1 MTQSWNPWHGCRKI
15 SEGCQNC
22 YVYRTDSRYGK
33 DSGKAEKT
41 CSFDL
46 PLKRDRTGGW
56 KLQNDGLAVATC
68 LTSDFWIDEAD
79 QWRSD
84 IWKIIKVRRDL
95 DFFIITKRIHRFY
108 KELPEDWG
116 DGYDNVI
123 IGCTCECQRTADFRL
138 PIFLEAPIKHKV
150 IICAPLIEEI
160 DISAYLNENIEQ
172 VSVGGE
178 SGENARICNYDW
190 VLSVRDQ
197 CAAKN
202 VDFHFHQTGA
212 KLMKDGI
219 LYRIPRKFQHS
230 QARKAGINIHNNLLR
245 Y

>member
-1 MTQSWNPWHGCRKI
+1 MQSWNPWHGCHKI

-22 YVYRTDSRYGK
+22 YVYRTDLRYGK
-33 DSGKAEKT
+33 NSGMIEKT
-41 CSFDL
+41 SNFDM
-46 PLKRDRTGGW
+46 PLKRDRNGDW

-79 QWRSD
+79 EWRRE
-84 IWKIIKVRRDL
+84 IWKIIKRRSDL

-108 KELPEDWG
+108 EGLPDDWN
-116 DGYDNVI
+116 DGYENVI
-123 IGCTCECQRTADFRL
+123 IGCTCECQRTADIRL
-138 PIFLEAPIKHKV
+138 PIFIELPIKHKV

-160 DISAYLNENIEQ
+160 YLYEYLDERIEH

-190 VLSVRDQ
+190 ILSIRDQ
-197 CAAKN
+197 CIEKN
-202 VDFHFHQTGA
+202 TDFHFHQTGA
-212 KLMKDGI
+212 RLIKDNK

-230 QARKAGINIHNNLLR
+230 QARKACINIHNNLLR

>member
-1 MTQSWNPWHGCRKI
+1 MQSWNPWHGCHKI

-33 DSGKAEKT
+33 DSGKVEKT
-41 CSFDL
+41 SNFDM
-46 PLKRDRTGGW
+46 PLNRDRSGEW
-56 KLQNDGLAVATC
+56 KLQNDGFAVATC
-68 LTSDFWIDEAD
+68 LTSDFFIDEAD

-84 IWKIIKVRRDL
+84 IWQIIKRRRDL

-108 KELPEDWG
+108 EVLPEDWG
-116 DGYDNVI
+116 NGYDNVI

-160 DISAYLNENIEQ
+160 NLSEYLNERIEQ
-172 VSVGGE
+172 VSAGGE
-178 SGENARICNYDW
+178 SGENARICKYEW
-190 VLSVRDQ
+190 ILSIREQ
-197 CAAKN
+197 CIEKN

-212 KLMKDGI
+212 KLMKDGV
-219 LYRIPRKFQHS
+219 LYRIPRKYQHL
-230 QARKAGINIHNNLLR
+230 QARKAGINIRNNLLK

>member
-1 MTQSWNPWHGCRKI
+1 MQSWNPWHGCHKI

-33 DSGKAEKT
+33 DSGKVEKT
-41 CSFDL
+41 SNFDM
-46 PLKRDRTGGW
+46 PLNRDRSGEW
-56 KLQNDGLAVATC
+56 KLQNDGFAVATC
-68 LTSDFWIDEAD
+68 LTSDFFIDEAD

-84 IWKIIKVRRDL
+84 IWQIIKRRRDL

-108 KELPEDWG
+108 EGLPEDWG
-116 DGYDNVI
+116 NGYDNVI

-160 DISAYLNENIEQ
+160 DLSGYLDERIEQ
-172 VSVGGE
+172 VSAGGE
-178 SGENARICNYDW
+178 SGENARICKYDW
-190 VLSVRDQ
+190 ILSIRKQ
-197 CAAKN
+197 CADNN
-202 VDFHFHQTGA
+202 VDFNFHQTGA

-219 LYRIPRKFQHS
+219 IYRIPRKYQHL
-230 QARKAGINIHNNLLR
+230 QARKAGINIRNNLLR

>member
-1 MTQSWNPWHGCRKI
+1 MQSWNPWHGCHKI

-33 DSGKAEKT
+33 DSGKVEKT
-41 CSFDL
+41 SNFDM
-46 PLKRDRTGGW
+46 PLNRDRSGEW
-56 KLQNDGLAVATC
+56 KLQNDGFAVATC
-68 LTSDFWIDEAD
+68 LTSDFFIDEAD

-84 IWKIIKVRRDL
+84 IWQIIKRRRDL

-108 KELPEDWG
+108 ERLPEDWG
-116 DGYDNVI
+116 NGYDNVI

-160 DISAYLNENIEQ
+160 NLSEYLNERIEQ
-172 VSVGGE
+172 VSAGGE
-178 SGENARICNYDW
+178 SGENARICKYEW
-190 VLSVRDQ
+190 ILSIREQ
-197 CAAKN
+197 CIEKN

-219 LYRIPRKFQHS
+219 IYRIPRKYQHL
-230 QARKAGINIHNNLLR
+230 QARKAGINIRNNLLR

>member
-1 MTQSWNPWHGCRKI
+1 MQSWNPWHGCHKI

-33 DSGKAEKT
+33 DSGKVEKT
-41 CSFDL
+41 SNFDM
-46 PLKRDRTGGW
+46 PLNRDRSGEW
-56 KLQNDGLAVATC
+56 KLQNDGFAVATC
-68 LTSDFWIDEAD
+68 LTSDFFIDEAD

-84 IWKIIKVRRDL
+84 IWQIIKRRRDL

-108 KELPEDWG
+108 ERLPEDWG
-116 DGYDNVI
+116 NGYDNVI

-160 DISAYLNENIEQ
+160 NLSEYLNERIEQ
-172 VSVGGE
+172 VSAGGE
-178 SGENARICNYDW
+178 SGENARICKYEW
-190 VLSVRDQ
+190 ILSIREQ
-197 CAAKN
+197 CIEKN

-212 KLMKDGI
+212 KLMKDGV
-219 LYRIPRKFQHS
+219 LYRIPRKYQHL
-230 QARKAGINIHNNLLR
+230 QAKKAGINIRNNLLK

>member
-1 MTQSWNPWHGCRKI
+1 MQSWNPWHGCHKI

-33 DSGKAEKT
+33 DSGKVEKT
-41 CSFDL
+41 SNFDM
-46 PLKRDRTGGW
+46 PLNRDRSGEW
-56 KLQNDGLAVATC
+56 KLQNDGFAVATC
-68 LTSDFWIDEAD
+68 LTSDFFIDEAD

-84 IWKIIKVRRDL
+84 IWQIIKRRRDL

-108 KELPEDWG
+108 ERLPEDWG
-116 DGYDNVI
+116 NGYDNVI

-160 DISAYLNENIEQ
+160 NLSEYLNEQIEQ
-172 VSVGGE
+172 VSAGGE
-178 SGENARICNYDW
+178 SGENARICKYEW
-190 VLSVRDQ
+190 ILSIREQ
-197 CAAKN
+197 CIEKN

-212 KLMKDGI
+212 KLMKDGV
-219 LYRIPRKFQHS
+219 LYRIPRKYQHL
-230 QARKAGINIHNNLLR
+230 QAKKAGINIRNNLLK

>member
-1 MTQSWNPWHGCRKI
+1 MQSWNPWHGCHKI

-33 DSGKAEKT
+33 DSGKVEKT
-41 CSFDL
+41 SNFDM
-46 PLKRDRTGGW
+46 PLNRDRSGEW
-56 KLQNDGLAVATC
+56 KLQNDGFAVATC
-68 LTSDFWIDEAD
+68 LTSDFFIDEAD

-84 IWKIIKVRRDL
+84 IWQIIKRRRDL

-108 KELPEDWG
+108 EGLAEDWG
-116 DGYDNVI
+116 NGYDNVI

-150 IICAPLIEEI
+150 IVCAPLIEEI
-160 DISAYLNENIEQ
+160 NLSEYLNEQIEQ
-172 VSVGGE
+172 VSAGGE
-178 SGENARICNYDW
+178 SGENARICKYEW
-190 VLSVRDQ
+190 ILSIREQ
-197 CAAKN
+197 CIEKN

-212 KLMKDGI
+212 KLMKDGV
-219 LYRIPRKFQHS
+219 LYRIPRKYQHL
-230 QARKAGINIHNNLLR
+230 QARKAGINIRNNLLK

>member
-1 MTQSWNPWHGCRKI
+1 MQSWNPWHGCHKI

-33 DSGKAEKT
+33 DSGKVEKT
-41 CSFDL
+41 SNFDM
-46 PLKRDRTGGW
+46 PLNRDRSGEW
-56 KLQNDGLAVATC
+56 KLQNDGFAVATC
-68 LTSDFWIDEAD
+68 LTSDFFIDEAD

-84 IWKIIKVRRDL
+84 IWQIIKRRRDL

-108 KELPEDWG
+108 ERLPEDWG
-116 DGYDNVI
+116 NGYDNVI

-150 IICAPLIEEI
+150 IVCAPLIEEI
-160 DISAYLNENIEQ
+160 NLSEYLNEQIEQ
-172 VSVGGE
+172 VSAGGE
-178 SGENARICNYDW
+178 SGENARICKYEW
-190 VLSVRDQ
+190 ILSIREQ
-197 CAAKN
+197 CIEKN

-212 KLMKDGI
+212 KLMKDGV
-219 LYRIPRKFQHS
+219 LYRIPRKYQHL
-230 QARKAGINIHNNLLR
+230 QARKAGINIRNNLLK

>member
-1 MTQSWNPWHGCRKI
+1 MQSWNPWHGCHKI

-33 DSGKAEKT
+33 DSGKVEKT
-41 CSFDL
+41 SNFDM
-46 PLKRDRTGGW
+46 PLNRDRSGEW
-56 KLQNDGLAVATC
+56 KLQNDGFAVATC
-68 LTSDFWIDEAD
+68 LTSDFFIDEAD

-84 IWKIIKVRRDL
+84 IWQIIKRRRDL

-108 KELPEDWG
+108 ERLPEDWG
-116 DGYDNVI
+116 NGYDNVI

-160 DISAYLNENIEQ
+160 DLSGYLDERIEQ
-172 VSVGGE
+172 VSAGGE
-178 SGENARICNYDW
+178 SGENARICKYDW
-190 VLSVRDQ
+190 ILSIRKQ
-197 CAAKN
+197 CGDNN
-202 VDFHFHQTGA
+202 VDFNFHQTGA

-219 LYRIPRKFQHS
+219 IYRIPRKYQHL
-230 QARKAGINIHNNLLR
+230 QARKAGINIRNNLLR

>member
-1 MTQSWNPWHGCRKI
+1 MQSWNPWHGCHKI

-33 DSGKAEKT
+33 NSGKIEKT
-41 CSFDL
+41 SNFDM
-46 PLKRDRTGGW
+46 PIKKDRSGEW

-79 QWRSD
+79 EWRRD
-84 IWKIIKVRRDL
+84 VWEIIKRRSDL

-108 KELPEDWG
+108 ESLPEDWE
-116 DGYDNVI
+116 DGYENVI

-138 PIFLEAPIKHKV
+138 PIFIELPIKHKV

-160 DISAYLNENIEQ
+160 DLSGYLDERIEQ

-178 SGENARICNYDW
+178 SGENARVCKFDW
-190 VLSVRDQ
+190 ILSIRYQ
-197 CAAKN
+197 CIEKN
-202 VDFHFHQTGA
+202 IDFHFHQTGA
-212 KLMKDGI
+212 RFIKDNK
-219 LYRIPRKFQHS
+219 LYRIPRKF
-230 QARKAGINIHNNLLR
+230 
-245 Y
+245 

>member
-1 MTQSWNPWHGCRKI
+1 MQSWNPWHGCHKI

-33 DSGKAEKT
+33 DSGKVEKT
-41 CSFDL
+41 SNFDM
-46 PLKRDRTGGW
+46 PLNRDRSGEW
-56 KLQNDGLAVATC
+56 KLQNDGFAVATC
-68 LTSDFWIDEAD
+68 LTSDFFIDEAD

-84 IWKIIKVRRDL
+84 IWQIIKRRRDL

-108 KELPEDWG
+108 ERLPEDWG
-116 DGYDNVI
+116 NGYDNVI

-160 DISAYLNENIEQ
+160 DLSGYLDERIEQ
-172 VSVGGE
+172 VSAGGE
-178 SGENARICNYDW
+178 SGENARICKYEW
-190 VLSVRDQ
+190 ILSIREQ
-197 CAAKN
+197 CIEKN

-212 KLMKDGI
+212 KLMKDGV
-219 LYRIPRKFQHS
+219 LYRIPRKYQHL
-230 QARKAGINIHNNLLR
+230 QARKAGINIRNNLLK

>member
-1 MTQSWNPWHGCRKI
+1 MQSWNPWHGCHKI

-33 DSGKAEKT
+33 DSGKVEKT
-41 CSFDL
+41 SNFDM
-46 PLKRDRTGGW
+46 PLNRDRSGEW
-56 KLQNDGLAVATC
+56 KLQNDGFAVATC
-68 LTSDFWIDEAD
+68 LTSDFFIDEAD

-84 IWKIIKVRRDL
+84 IWQIIKRRRDL

-108 KELPEDWG
+108 EGLPEDWG
-116 DGYDNVI
+116 NGYDNVI

-160 DISAYLNENIEQ
+160 NLSEYLNERIDQ
-172 VSVGGE
+172 VSAGGE
-178 SGENARICNYDW
+178 SGENARICKYEW
-190 VLSVRDQ
+190 ILSIREQ
-197 CAAKN
+197 CIEKN

-212 KLMKDGI
+212 KLMKDGV
-219 LYRIPRKFQHS
+219 LYRIPRKYQHL
-230 QARKAGINIHNNLLR
+230 QARKAGINIRNNLLK

>member
-1 MTQSWNPWHGCRKI
+1 MQSWNPWHGCHKI

-33 DSGKAEKT
+33 DSGKVEKT
-41 CSFDL
+41 SNFDM
-46 PLKRDRTGGW
+46 PLNRDRSGEW
-56 KLQNDGLAVATC
+56 KLQNDGFAVATC
-68 LTSDFWIDEAD
+68 LTSDFFIDEAD

-84 IWKIIKVRRDL
+84 IWQIIKRRRDL

-108 KELPEDWG
+108 ERLPEDWG
-116 DGYDNVI
+116 NGYDNVI

-160 DISAYLNENIEQ
+160 DLSGYLDERIEQ
-172 VSVGGE
+172 VSAGGE
-178 SGENARICNYDW
+178 SGENARICKYEW
-190 VLSVRDQ
+190 ILSIREQ
-197 CAAKN
+197 CIEKN

-212 KLMKDGI
+212 KLMKDGV
-219 LYRIPRKFQHS
+219 LYRIPRKYQHL
-230 QARKAGINIHNNLLR
+230 QAKKAGINIRNNLLK

>member
-1 MTQSWNPWHGCRKI
+1 MQSWNPWHGCHKI

-33 DSGKAEKT
+33 DSGKVEKT
-41 CSFDL
+41 SNFDM
-46 PLKRDRTGGW
+46 PLNRDRSGEW
-56 KLQNDGLAVATC
+56 KLQNDGFAVATC
-68 LTSDFWIDEAD
+68 LTSDFFIDEAD

-84 IWKIIKVRRDL
+84 IWQIIKRRRDL

-108 KELPEDWG
+108 ERLPEDWG
-116 DGYDNVI
+116 NGYDNVI

-160 DISAYLNENIEQ
+160 DLSEYLNERIEQ
-172 VSVGGE
+172 VSAGGE
-178 SGENARICNYDW
+178 SGENARICKYEW
-190 VLSVRDQ
+190 ILSIREQ
-197 CAAKN
+197 CIEKN

-212 KLMKDGI
+212 KLMKDGV
-219 LYRIPRKFQHS
+219 LYRIPRKYQHL
-230 QARKAGINIHNNLLR
+230 QARKAGINIRNNLLK

>member
-1 MTQSWNPWHGCRKI
+1 MQSWNPWHGCHKI

-33 DSGKAEKT
+33 DSGKVEKT
-41 CSFDL
+41 SNFDM
-46 PLKRDRTGGW
+46 PLHRNKSGEW
-56 KLQNDGLAVATC
+56 KLQNDGFAVATC
-68 LTSDFWIDEAD
+68 LTSDFFIDEAD

-84 IWKIIKVRRDL
+84 IWQIIKRRRDL

-108 KELPEDWG
+108 ERLPEDWG
-116 DGYDNVI
+116 NGYDNVI

-150 IICAPLIEEI
+150 IICSPLIEEI
-160 DISAYLNENIEQ
+160 NLSEYLNERIEQ
-172 VSVGGE
+172 VSAGGE
-178 SGENARICNYDW
+178 SGENARICKYEW
-190 VLSVRDQ
+190 ILSIREQ
-197 CAAKN
+197 CIEKN

-212 KLMKDGI
+212 KLMKDGV
-219 LYRIPRKFQHS
+219 LYRIPRKYQHL
-230 QARKAGINIHNNLLR
+230 QAKKAGINIRNNLLK

>member
-1 MTQSWNPWHGCRKI
+1 MQSWNPWHGCHKI
-15 SEGCQNC
+15 SEGCHNC

-33 DSGKAEKT
+33 DSGKVEKT
-41 CSFDL
+41 SNFDM
-46 PLKRDRTGGW
+46 PLNRDRSGEW
-56 KLQNDGLAVATC
+56 KLQNDGFAVATC
-68 LTSDFWIDEAD
+68 LTSDFFIDEAD

-84 IWKIIKVRRDL
+84 IWQIIKRRRDL

-108 KELPEDWG
+108 ERLPEDWG
-116 DGYDNVI
+116 NGYDNVI

-160 DISAYLNENIEQ
+160 NLSEYLNERIEQ
-172 VSVGGE
+172 VSAGGE
-178 SGENARICNYDW
+178 SGENARICKYEW
-190 VLSVRDQ
+190 ILSIREQ
-197 CAAKN
+197 CIEKN

-212 KLMKDGI
+212 KLMKDGV
-219 LYRIPRKFQHS
+219 LYRIPRKYQHL
-230 QARKAGINIHNNLLR
+230 QAKKAGINIRNNLLK

>member
-1 MTQSWNPWHGCRKI
+1 MQSWNPWHGCHKI

-33 DSGKAEKT
+33 DSGKVEKT
-41 CSFDL
+41 SNFDM
-46 PLKRDRTGGW
+46 PLNIDRSGEW
-56 KLQNDGLAVATC
+56 KLQNDGFAVATC
-68 LTSDFWIDEAD
+68 LTSDFFIDEAD

-84 IWKIIKVRRDL
+84 IWQIIKRRRDL

-108 KELPEDWG
+108 ERLPEDWG
-116 DGYDNVI
+116 NGYDNVI

-160 DISAYLNENIEQ
+160 NLSEYLNERIEQ
-172 VSVGGE
+172 VSAGGE
-178 SGENARICNYDW
+178 SGENARICKYEW
-190 VLSVRDQ
+190 ILSIREQ
-197 CAAKN
+197 CIEKN

-212 KLMKDGI
+212 KLMKDGV
-219 LYRIPRKFQHS
+219 LYRIPRKYQHL
-230 QARKAGINIHNNLLR
+230 QARKAGINIRNNLLK

>member
-1 MTQSWNPWHGCRKI
+1 MQSWNPWHGCHKI

-33 DSGKAEKT
+33 DSGKVEKT
-41 CSFDL
+41 SNFDM
-46 PLKRDRTGGW
+46 PLNRDRSGEW
-56 KLQNDGLAVATC
+56 KLQNDGFAVATC
-68 LTSDFWIDEAD
+68 LTSDFFIDEAD

-84 IWKIIKVRRDL
+84 IWQIIKRRRDL

-108 KELPEDWG
+108 ERLPEDWG
-116 DGYDNVI
+116 NGYDNVI

-160 DISAYLNENIEQ
+160 DLSGYLDERIEQ
-172 VSVGGE
+172 VSAGGE
-178 SGENARICNYDW
+178 SGENARICKYDW
-190 VLSVRDQ
+190 ILSIREQ
-197 CAAKN
+197 CADNN
-202 VDFHFHQTGA
+202 VDFNFHQTGA

-219 LYRIPRKFQHS
+219 IYRIPRKYQHL
-230 QARKAGINIHNNLLR
+230 QARKAGINIRNNLLR

>member
-1 MTQSWNPWHGCRKI
+1 MQSWNPWHGCHKI

-33 DSGKAEKT
+33 DSGKVEKT
-41 CSFDL
+41 SNFDM
-46 PLKRDRTGGW
+46 PLNRDRSGKW
-56 KLQNDGLAVATC
+56 KLQNDGFAVATC
-68 LTSDFWIDEAD
+68 LTSDFFIDEAD

-84 IWKIIKVRRDL
+84 IWQIIKRRRDL

-108 KELPEDWG
+108 EGLPEDWG
-116 DGYDNVI
+116 NGYDNVI

-150 IICAPLIEEI
+150 IVCAPLIEEI
-160 DISAYLNENIEQ
+160 NLSEYLNEQIEQ
-172 VSVGGE
+172 VSAGGE
-178 SGENARICNYDW
+178 SGENARICKYEW
-190 VLSVRDQ
+190 ILSIREQ
-197 CAAKN
+197 CIEKN

-212 KLMKDGI
+212 KLMKDGV
-219 LYRIPRKFQHS
+219 LYRIPRKYQHL
-230 QARKAGINIHNNLLR
+230 QARKAGINIRNNLLK

>member
-1 MTQSWNPWHGCRKI
+1 MQSWNPWHGCHKI

-33 DSGKAEKT
+33 DSGKVEKT
-41 CSFDL
+41 SNFDM
-46 PLKRDRTGGW
+46 PLNRDRSGEW
-56 KLQNDGLAVATC
+56 KLQNDGFAVATC
-68 LTSDFWIDEAD
+68 LTSDFFIDEAD

-84 IWKIIKVRRDL
+84 IWQIIKRRRDL

-108 KELPEDWG
+108 ERLPEDWG
-116 DGYDNVI
+116 NGYDNVI

-160 DISAYLNENIEQ
+160 DLSGYLDERIEQ
-172 VSVGGE
+172 VSAGGE
-178 SGENARICNYDW
+178 SGENARICKYDW
-190 VLSVRDQ
+190 ILSIREQ
-197 CAAKN
+197 CIEKN

-212 KLMKDGI
+212 KLMKDGV
-219 LYRIPRKFQHS
+219 LYRIPRKYQHL
-230 QARKAGINIHNNLLR
+230 QARKAGINIRNNLLK

>member
-1 MTQSWNPWHGCRKI
+1 MQSWNPWHGCHKI

-33 DSGKAEKT
+33 DSGKVEKT
-41 CSFDL
+41 SNFDM
-46 PLKRDRTGGW
+46 PLNRDRSGEW
-56 KLQNDGLAVATC
+56 KLQNDGFAVATC
-68 LTSDFWIDEAD
+68 LTSDFFIDEAD

-84 IWKIIKVRRDL
+84 IWQIIKRRRDL

-108 KELPEDWG
+108 ERLPEDWG
-116 DGYDNVI
+116 NGYDNVI

-160 DISAYLNENIEQ
+160 NLSEYLNERIEQ
-172 VSVGGE
+172 VSAGGE
-178 SGENARICNYDW
+178 SGENARICKYECI
-190 VLSVRDQ
+190 LSIREQ
-197 CAAKN
+197 CIEKN

-212 KLMKDGI
+212 KLMKDGV
-219 LYRIPRKFQHS
+219 LYRIPRKYQHL
-230 QARKAGINIHNNLLR
+230 QAKKAGINIRNNLLK

>member
-1 MTQSWNPWHGCRKI
+1 MQSWNPWHGCHKI

-33 DSGKAEKT
+33 DSGKVEKT
-41 CSFDL
+41 SNFDM
-46 PLKRDRTGGW
+46 PLNRDRSGEW
-56 KLQNDGLAVATC
+56 KLQNDGFAVATC
-68 LTSDFWIDEAD
+68 LTSDFFIDEAD

-84 IWKIIKVRRDL
+84 IWQIIKRRRDL

-108 KELPEDWG
+108 ERLPEDWG
-116 DGYDNVI
+116 NGYDNVI

-160 DISAYLNENIEQ
+160 NLSEYLNERIEQ
-172 VSVGGE
+172 VSAGGE
-178 SGENARICNYDW
+178 SGENARICKYEW
-190 VLSVRDQ
+190 ILSIREQ
-197 CAAKN
+197 CIEKN

-212 KLMKDGI
+212 KLMKDGV
-219 LYRIPRKFQHS
+219 LYRIPRKYQHL
-230 QARKAGINIHNNLLR
+230 QARKAGINIRNNLLK

>member
-1 MTQSWNPWHGCRKI
+1 MQSWNPWHGCQKI

-33 DSGKAEKT
+33 DSGKVEKT
-41 CSFDL
+41 SNFDM
-46 PLKRDRTGGW
+46 PLNRDRSGEW
-56 KLQNDGLAVATC
+56 KLQNDGFAVATC
-68 LTSDFWIDEAD
+68 LTSDFFIDEAD

-84 IWKIIKVRRDL
+84 IWQIIKRRRDL

-108 KELPEDWG
+108 ERLPEDWG
-116 DGYDNVI
+116 NGYDNVI

-160 DISAYLNENIEQ
+160 NLSEYLNERIEQ
-172 VSVGGE
+172 VSAGGE
-178 SGENARICNYDW
+178 SGENARICKYEW
-190 VLSVRDQ
+190 ILSIREQ
-197 CAAKN
+197 CIEKN

-212 KLMKDGI
+212 KLMKDGV
-219 LYRIPRKFQHS
+219 LYRIPRKYQHL
-230 QARKAGINIHNNLLR
+230 QAKKAGINIRNNLLK

>member
-1 MTQSWNPWHGCRKI
+1 MQSWNPWHGCRKI

>member
-1 MTQSWNPWHGCRKI
+1 MQSWNPWHGCHKI

-33 DSGKAEKT
+33 DSGKVEKT
-41 CSFDL
+41 SNFDM
-46 PLKRDRTGGW
+46 PLNRDRSGEW
-56 KLQNDGLAVATC
+56 KLQNDGFAVATC
-68 LTSDFWIDEAD
+68 LTSDFFIDEAD

-84 IWKIIKVRRDL
+84 IWQIIKRRRDL

-108 KELPEDWG
+108 ERLPEDWG
-116 DGYDNVI
+116 NGYDNVI

-160 DISAYLNENIEQ
+160 DLSGYLDERIEQ
-172 VSVGGE
+172 VSAGGE
-178 SGENARICNYDW
+178 SGENARICKYDW
-190 VLSVRDQ
+190 ILSIRKQ
-197 CAAKN
+197 CADNN
-202 VDFHFHQTGA
+202 VDFNFHHTGA

-219 LYRIPRKFQHS
+219 IYRIPRKYQHL
-230 QARKAGINIHNNLLR
+230 QARKAGINIRNNLLR

>member
-1 MTQSWNPWHGCRKI
+1 MQSWNPWHGCHKI

-33 DSGKAEKT
+33 DSGKVEKT
-41 CSFDL
+41 SNFDM
-46 PLKRDRTGGW
+46 PLNRDRSGEW
-56 KLQNDGLAVATC
+56 KLQNDGFAVATC
-68 LTSDFWIDEAD
+68 LTSDFFIDEAD

-84 IWKIIKVRRDL
+84 IWQIIKRRRDL

-108 KELPEDWG
+108 ERLPEDWG
-116 DGYDNVI
+116 NGYDNVI

-160 DISAYLNENIEQ
+160 NLSEYLNERIEQ
-172 VSVGGE
+172 VSAGGE
-178 SGENARICNYDW
+178 SGENARICKYEW
-190 VLSVRDQ
+190 ILSIREQ
-197 CAAKN
+197 CIEKN

-212 KLMKDGI
+212 KLMKDGV
-219 LYRIPRKFQHS
+219 LYRIPRKYQHL
-230 QARKAGINIHNNLLR
+230 QAKKARINIRNNLLK